1 MATTR
6 RAFFA
11 IAAALILAS
20 AFGLS
25 ACSKSYTS
33 SKDFEGTTWVCT
45 VDEGSY
51 LVTYTLGLNK
61 DNTYSLE
68 IAAGDFSYSD
78 SGMWYY
84 KDGAIV
90 INDVECAVSV
100 GSEVKLIDTFDG
112 LVFTLK

>member
-1 MATTR
+1 MATR
-6 RAFFA
+6 RVFIT
-11 IAAALILAS
+11 IATALILAS
-20 AFGLS
+20 AIGLS

-45 VDEGSY
+45 ADEGSY
-51 LVTYTLGLNK
+51 LVTYTLDLNK
-61 DNTYSLE
+61 DNTYALE
-68 IAAGDFSYSD
+68 VTAGDFSYSD

-100 GSEVKLIDTFDG
+100 GSEVRLIDTFDG
-112 LVFTLK
+112 LVFALK